1 MFILFLYLKVNNYI
15 IFKITILIYILI
27 IDVYVA
33 LLIAQKYS
41 KQSHFNPIIL
51 KDLAICLRKLAQFAK
66 NISAS
71 AHLPRIGAR
80 TPSFN
85 WYNTERYIRKEL
97 CGKNIPTY
105 IYYYKHGVTP
115 KTPRIITKSKPK
127 SKPKV
132 SSLIE
137 ESSPSSIV
145 NTLTNE
151 EEFTFSTSDENA
163 DEFIKKYNVKNPFPS
178 YFSGLKVGLQC
189 ESEKDRQTL
198 RKFIIAH
205 GGTIVS
211 STLADFTI
219 GNKSKCVSAKYI
231 VDCSNQKKKLDWTK
245 YIN

>member
-1 MFILFLYLKVNNYI
+1 M
-15 IFKITILIYILI
+15 YILI
-27 IDVYVA
+27 LDVYVA

-51 KDLAICLRKLAQFAK
+51 KDLAVCLRKLAQFAK

-115 KTPRIITKSKPK
+115 KIPKIITKST
-127 SKPKV
+127 SKPKIP
-132 SSLIE
+132 SPIE
-137 ESSPSSIV
+137 ETPPQIETTIKNEDEFNFLIPDES
-145 NTLTNE
+145 TN
-151 EEFTFSTSDENA
+151 
-163 DEFIKKYNVKNPFPS
+163 EFIKKYNVKNPFPS

-189 ESEKDRQTL
+189 ENEKERQTI

-219 GNKSKCVSAKYI
+219 GNKSKSISAKYI